1 MVARNRGEGSTQDEA
16 MMAHMQGLDV
26 KVTPKL
32 IRIPS
37 STVLK
42 SNSNKIKV
50 DRLERF

>member
-1 MVARNRGEGSTQDEA
+1 MVARNKADGLTQDEA
-16 MMAHMQGLDV
+16 LMAHMQGLDV

-42 SNSNKIKV
+42 SNSNKSKV
-50 DRLERF
+50 ERLERF